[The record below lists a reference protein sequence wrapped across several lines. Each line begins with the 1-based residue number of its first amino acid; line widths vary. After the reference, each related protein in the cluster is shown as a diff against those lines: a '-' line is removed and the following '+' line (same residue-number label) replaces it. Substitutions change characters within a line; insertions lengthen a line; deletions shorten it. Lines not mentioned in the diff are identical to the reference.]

1 MTDDAA
7 RPSASFGAWW
17 RGYFYEAV
25 PIRRLTLLSAIAY
38 FVVAFTV
45 FVSDRWAADHAN
57 AAAGLYRPLG
67 LARLVHLPAPTP
79 TTMLLLQ
86 LLLAAC
92 CLLGWWGRSP
102 RVVGVA
108 TLVGYTVWLLWA
120 FGFGKV
126 DHDRLTII
134 VVLAVLA
141 TTDRLG
147 PLASTRAGWG
157 IRLIQVAFA
166 LAYPLSAVAKFRFGG
181 VEWMNGATF
190 TRAIVRRG
198 TFVGDWMLHAPVLL
212 QLSQWAFVI
221 FELFAV
227 CLLFRKG
234 LLRNMAIVGV
244 FLLHAVTYVM
254 ITISFLPHSIFLL
267 AFLPLERWFPG
278 RETPPDLAPERDPE
292 VAAPVNVGA

>member
-1 MTDDAA
+1 MSDQAVPADP
-7 RPSASFGAWW
+7 RSDNRWVDYW
-17 RGYFYEAV
+17 YEAV
-25 PIRRLTLLSAIAY
+25 PPRRLELLSRIAY

-45 FVSDRWAADHAN
+45 FVSDRWAADHAH
-57 AAAGLYRPLG
+57 AADVLYRPLG
-67 LARLVHLPAPTP
+67 LARLLHLPAPTP

-86 LLLAAC
+86 VLLAGC
-92 CLLGWWGRSP
+92 CVAGWWGRAP
-102 RVVGVA
+102 RAVA
-108 TLVGYTVWLLWA
+108 AVTLAGYTTWLLWA
-120 FGFGKV
+120 FGYGKV

-141 TTDRLG
+141 TTDRRG
-147 PLASTRAGWG
+147 ALAPTRAGWG
-157 IRLIQVAFA
+157 VRLIQVAFA
-166 LAYPLSAVAKFRFGG
+166 LAYPLSAVAKLRYGG

-212 QLSQWAFVI
+212 QISQWAFVF

-227 CLLFRKG
+227 CLLLRKG
-234 LLRNMAIVGV
+234 LLRNLAIVGV

-267 AFLPLERWFPG
+267 AFLPLERWWPG
-278 RETPPDLAPERDPE
+278 KETPPEDSPPGAPE
-292 VAAPVNVGA
+292 VIQPVSSAS